1 MRRFEYSVTLK
12 PERNGAFTVTFPDLP
27 EAITSGKDRADA
39 LDQAADCLE
48 EAIAGRIADELDIPV
63 PSTPKRGQSV
73 VAVPAPM
80 AAKAALY
87 LAMRDS
93 KISKTELARRLRC
106 DEKEVRRMLDPRHAT
121 KLATIA
127 KALQLLGK
135 RLIIGMSEE
144 AA

>member
-1 MRRFEYSVTLK
+1 MRRFEYPVALK
-12 PERNGAFTVTFPDLP
+12 AEKGSAFTVTFPDLP

-39 LDQAADCLE
+39 LNQAADCLE

-63 PSTPKRGQSV
+63 PSTPKRRQSV

-80 AAKAALY
+80 AAKAALC

-93 KISKTELARRLRC
+93 KITRTEFARRLMC

-127 KALQLLGK
+127 RALQILGK
-135 RLIIGMSEE
+135 RLIIAMGEE

>member
-1 MRRFEYSVTLK
+1 
-12 PERNGAFTVTFPDLP
+12 
-27 EAITSGKDRADA
+27 
-39 LDQAADCLE
+39 
-48 EAIAGRIADELDIPV
+48 
-63 PSTPKRGQSV
+63 
-73 VAVPAPM
+73 M

-93 KISKTELARRLRC
+93 KITRTELARRLMC

-127 KALQLLGK
+127 RALQILGK
-135 RLIIGMSEE
+135 RLIIVMGEE